1 MIQNANGS
9 DCLPAGQLPRLSAS
23 EVEADAD
30 HAATTRCRS
39 NILDKRGGTTDV
51 IVEQIGAA
59 QKHRGMA
66 EAYALP
72 DGVAEIGIEQVVAG
86 GFGFGGAANAILASR
101 MREADIPG

>member
-30 HAATTRCRS
+30 HAATARCRC
-39 NILDKRGGTTDV
+39 NILDERSGTTDV

-72 DGVAEIGIEQVVAG
+72 DGVGEIGIEQRVGGHAG
-86 GFGFGGAANAILASR
+86 
-101 MREADIPG
+101 